1 MNRRFHPI
9 RVALIWAVR
18 SYQTLISPALPRSCK
33 YHPSCSQYAIDAVTQ
48 YGAMRGFVLA
58 AWRLM
63 RCNPLSYGGYDPV
76 ERQRLFEPRPVSV
89 KTEEGVGV
97 ELTCNDASLHVVK
110 HINHVKDSY
119 QQDEPL
125 SSRGARSRNRPLVRS
140 RVMSQ

>member
-1 MNRRFHPI
+1 M
-9 RVALIWAVR
+9 RVVLIWAVR

-58 AWRLM
+58 VWRLM

-76 ERQRLFEPRPVSV
+76 ERQRVFKPRPASV
-89 KTEEGVGV
+89 KSEEGVGV
-97 ELTCNDASLHVVK
+97 EFTCNDASLHVM
-110 HINHVKDSY
+110 NHGKDSC
-119 QQDEPL
+119 QRDEPL
-125 SSRGARSRNRPLVRS
+125 ASHGATSRNRLVVRS

>member
-1 MNRRFHPI
+1 MNRKFHPI

-48 YGAMRGFVLA
+48 YGVMRGFVLA

-76 ERQRLFEPRPVSV
+76 ERQRVFKPRPASV

-97 ELTCNDASLHVVK
+97 EFTCNDASLHVV
-110 HINHVKDSY
+110 NHGKDSY

-125 SSRGARSRNRPLVRS
+125 SSRGARSRNRPLVRR

>member
-1 MNRRFHPI
+1 MNRKFHPM
-9 RVALIWAVR
+9 RVGLIWAVR

-58 AWRLM
+58 VWRLM

-76 ERQRLFEPRPVSV
+76 ERQRVFKPRPAAA

-97 ELTCNDASLHVVK
+97 EFTCNDASLHVM
-110 HINHVKDSY
+110 NHGKDSR

-125 SSRGARSRNRPLVRS
+125 ASHGAMGRNRLLVRS
-140 RVMSQ
+140 RVMSR